1 MALKPLRQPLKVV
14 QAMLYQISTMVVP
27 SSKIVVSLLL
37 KNFNYFSIYPFVY
50 ATYTLRLYYAY
61 AMWFVDFSV
70 NKTKRL
76 LRIIHIQAKRFHGA
90 EAVTSA
96 VNDAVD
102 FFVVKTRNIVFFKNF
117 DCWF

>member
-1 MALKPLRQPLKVV
+1 
-14 QAMLYQISTMVVP
+14 MVVP

-37 KNFNYFSIYPFVY
+37 KNFNYLSINPFVNATIRYAY
-50 ATYTLRLYYAY
+50 ATSTLRLYYAY

-76 LRIIHIQAKRFHGA
+76 LRIIHIQAERFHGA

-102 FFVVKTRNIVFFKNF
+102 FFVVKTRDIVFFKNF
-117 DCWF
+117 DCRF